1 MRSAV
6 PQYYFGAVDNPQNQ
20 EIYSSYADEIESLVA
35 PFLGKPLDQCHVLD
49 VGSGNGGVALELA
62 RRAKMVTGMEIVPA
76 LHERAVEKKM
86 QSGVANAEFVLGNV
100 YNLPWKEEFDLVVF
114 LTAIEHIPDHD
125 LALQKMVQALKPG
138 GVLYMTA
145 PNRLWPIEQH
155 YGLPFLSW
163 LPLPIANRYVRAFKK
178 AESFEDASYS
188 LTYFGL
194 RRLLN
199 RFPLEYKFCTPA
211 NVEAKVY
218 SCGLA
223 KGRGLYRFAKWLLD
237 RFPAFWVISK
247 GFIVIAKKKRV

>member
-1 MRSAV
+1 MSSAV

-20 EIYSSYADEIESLVA
+20 EIYSSYADEIAALTA
-35 PFLGKPLDQCHVLD
+35 AQLKKPLKECRVLD

-62 RRAKMVTGMEIVPA
+62 RRAQSVVGVEIVPA
-76 LHERAVEKKM
+76 LHERAAEKKRL
-86 QSGVANAEFVLGNV
+86 GNAANAEFILGSV
-100 YNLPWKEEFDLVVF
+100 YNLPWKEEFDLAVF

-125 LALQKMVQALKPG
+125 LALQKIVRALKPG

-145 PNRLWPIEQH
+145 PNKLWPFEQH

-163 LPLPIANRYVRAFKK
+163 LPLKLANRYVRAFKK

-188 LTYFGL
+188 LTYFGM

-199 RFPLEYKFCTPA
+199 RFPLEYRFLTPS
-211 NVEAKVY
+211 NVDAKVY

-237 RFPAFWVISK
+237 RIPAFWVISK
-247 GFIVIAKKKRV
+247 GFIVVAKKK